1 MSVALMWVAFF
12 GFIQL
17 LGWLFYWQA
26 EPTVFPPAHGHARP
40 TLRMDLPADKEAE
53 RSWSGLTLLD
63 HDRRVAEVSV
73 VLHTPLHV
81 TGLAILQ
88 RRAAYRIAL

>member
-26 EPTVFPPAHGHARP
+26 EPTVFPPAHRHARP
-40 TLRMDLPADKEAE
+40 TLRMDLPPDK
-53 RSWSGLTLLD
+53 
-63 HDRRVAEVSV
+63 
-73 VLHTPLHV
+73 
-81 TGLAILQ
+81 
-88 RRAAYRIAL
+88 